1 MVEQSITSV
10 RERGQMDEDWT
21 LLAVLT
27 WNDLLGEFFPR
38 GFHLEVPVVRLIG
51 HVGYMVRGVRI
62 QADR

>member
-1 MVEQSITSV
+1 
-10 RERGQMDEDWT
+10 MDEDWT